1 MDNREK
7 IEAKI
12 QEGKFQEA
20 MNMAILDAMTLQI
33 STSSKDQ
40 PDQEFRTTIDLL
52 ENEIENQ
59 LGDSS
64 LEKFHFSQV
73 QKTQDMMMNNITS
86 LQKMFTLLQESSN
99 QL

>member
-20 MNMAILDAMTLQI
+20 MNIAILDAMTLQI

-86 LQKMFTLLQESSN
+86 LQKMFTLLQETSN